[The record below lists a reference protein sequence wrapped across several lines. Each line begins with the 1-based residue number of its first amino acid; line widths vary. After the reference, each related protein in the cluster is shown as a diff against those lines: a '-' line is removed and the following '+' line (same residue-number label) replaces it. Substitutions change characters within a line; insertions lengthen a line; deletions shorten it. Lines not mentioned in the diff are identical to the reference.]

1 MKRKVFLIG
10 EHSIFLEWM
19 RIAINSE
26 PDLTVCAVAFA
37 TSRAMKRINEM
48 KPDVAIV
55 DLPFLDKKDME
66 FVTGLKGECRE
77 LPVLA
82 VSTHEELIYAERI
95 LLAGADGYL
104 TKYETAETLKTAIRK
119 LLDGNIYLGDK
130 MVALLL
136 SKLMRNRQAES
147 TSFTLNKLINREFD
161 VFRLIG
167 QGKMTRHISGE
178 LGVKK
183 ATINTFRFRI
193 MDKLGFKNSDE
204 LVWHANRWVR
214 EHI

>member
-1 MKRKVFLIG
+1 
-10 EHSIFLEWM
+10 
-19 RIAINSE
+19 
-26 PDLTVCAVAFA
+26 
-37 TSRAMKRINEM
+37 MKRINEM

-147 TSFTLNKLINREFD
+147 TSFTLNKLSNREFD

>member
-147 TSFTLNKLINREFD
+147 TSFTLNKLSNREFD

>member
-1 MKRKVFLIG
+1 
-10 EHSIFLEWM
+10 M

-147 TSFTLNKLINREFD
+147 TSFTLNKLSNREFD